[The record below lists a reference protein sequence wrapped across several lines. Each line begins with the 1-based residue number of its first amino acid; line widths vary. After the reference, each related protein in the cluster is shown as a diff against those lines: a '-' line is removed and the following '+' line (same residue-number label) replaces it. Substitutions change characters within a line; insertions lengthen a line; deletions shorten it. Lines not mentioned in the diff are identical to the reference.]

1 MFLSLVNNF
10 KTGLGSWNF
19 LPSFHKFESLKQAP
33 FLEAC
38 IWYFSWRTK
47 YNRPAYKASKGP
59 PKPIGPQSER
69 SSL

>member
-19 LPSFHKFESLKQAP
+19 LPSFHKFVSLKQAL

-38 IWYFSWRTK
+38 I
-47 YNRPAYKASKGP
+47 
-59 PKPIGPQSER
+59 
-69 SSL
+69 